1 MMCGRQHIYSS
12 YNEYWI
18 LELAT
23 FYNITRLLVGQNS
36 PPSVCQNRKKVEPQE
51 RPVEWF
57 RISNNLME
65 DERKPAYLLARMS
78 FSSVAL
84 VW

>member
-36 PPSVCQNRKKVEPQE
+36 PPSVCQNRKKVKPQE
-51 RPVEWF
+51 RPIEWVE
-57 RISNNLME
+57 
-65 DERKPAYLLARMS
+65 
-78 FSSVAL
+78 
-84 VW
+84 